1 MCTSKCKEKLA
12 FQDNTIQVFI
22 LLLKRKTV
30 WGLQGENPG
39 GIKLPIEEE
48 TSLEMDSTSKHIED
62 LKQEVARLQASLDVA
77 IGENEQSGQIGL
89 TLLHEKASLEKRVE
103 ELEILYEHSK
113 QDLDIT
119 QQVSDLPLTYHLK
132 KEFKSYL
139 RFSCGVHC
147 QVDWPQRLW
156 VQIPTKKENCL

>member
-1 MCTSKCKEKLA
+1 MCTSKWKEKLA

-48 TSLEMDSTSKHIED
+48 TFLEMDSTSKHIED

-119 QQVSDLPLTYHLK
+119 QQVSDLHLPTISR
-132 KEFKSYL
+132 KSSRVIWGSVVAYT
-139 RFSCGVHC
+139 V
-147 QVDWPQRLW
+147 
-156 VQIPTKKENCL
+156 K

>member
-1 MCTSKCKEKLA
+1 
-12 FQDNTIQVFI
+12 
-22 LLLKRKTV
+22 
-30 WGLQGENPG
+30 
-39 GIKLPIEEE
+39 
-48 TSLEMDSTSKHIED
+48 MDSTSKHIED

-147 QVDWPQRLW
+147 QVDWPQRLL